1 VSRFRKAVAV
11 TAVAVAVI
19 LALLIRAYLVAKPPF
34 TENDLRVLAYREVL
48 GLVEEAIAHG
58 GLPDAE
64 RRAEERISLGVGTL
78 VDIWRP
84 YRPRLD
90 PPLGFLVRGGG
101 LEVWVSPEGMPDPL
115 IAMRTGERHP
125 IDLDPGIEAA
135 HGVHEILSRCLSDHL
150 VHARVGAPDLF
161 ARIENRT
168 TGDGHGGFEAFVAT
182 DGGLAL
188 DRFALAGIP
197 TPPEAL
203 RRYRL

>member
-1 VSRFRKAVAV
+1 MAV

-34 TENDLRVLAYREVL
+34 TENELRILAYREVS
-48 GLVEEAIAHG
+48 GLVEEAIEQG

-64 RRAEERISLGVGTL
+64 RRAEERISLAVGMA
-78 VDIWRP
+78 VDVWRP

-90 PPLGFLVRGGG
+90 PPLGFLVRAGVM
-101 LEVWVSPEGMPDPL
+101 EAWVSPEGMPDPL
-115 IAMRTGERHP
+115 TAMRTGERHP
-125 IDLDPGIEAA
+125 INLDREIEAA

-168 TGDGHGGFEAFVAT
+168 TGDGHGGFESFVAT
-182 DGGLAL
+182 AGGFAL
-188 DRFALAGIP
+188 DRFAFAGIP
-197 TPPEAL
+197 TPPETL
-203 RRYRL
+203 RPYRL